1 LSEVT
6 RFQRHFTC
14 FTGRVV
20 GSIRAGRGSL
30 VSNRRLFGKNTGK
43 EIPMKHLLISSVAA
57 AVIALGSAGAASAEP
72 VKNVVLVHGAF
83 ADGSGWHAVADI
95 LERDGYAV
103 SVVQEPETSLADDTA
118 ATKRMIERVNA
129 PLILVGH
136 SYGGAV
142 ITQAGNEPQVRGLVY
157 IAAFQPDSGE
167 TLGGLLKQTPPASNS
182 AVPAGEG
189 FVIVNPTTFHADFA
203 ADVPAKEA
211 RFMAISQVPI
221 SVTGFGT
228 PIANAAWHN
237 KPSWYAVATDDR
249 MINPEL
255 ERFMAKRAG
264 STMIEVKGSHA
275 IYMSQPQ
282 AVAKLIEQAAKDA
295 K

>member
-1 LSEVT
+1 
-6 RFQRHFTC
+6 
-14 FTGRVV
+14 
-20 GSIRAGRGSL
+20 
-30 VSNRRLFGKNTGK
+30 
-43 EIPMKHLLISSVAA
+43 MKRLLIASVAA
-57 AVIALGSAGAASAEP
+57 AALAFGMPGLASAEP
-72 VKNVVLVHGAF
+72 IKNVVLVHGAF
-83 ADGSGWHAVADI
+83 ADGSGWRAVADI
-95 LERDGYAV
+95 LDRDGYSV
-103 SVVQEPETSLADDTA
+103 SIVQEPETSFADDVA
-118 ATKRMIERVNA
+118 ATKRIIASVNA

-157 IAAFQPDSGE
+157 IAAFQPDKGE
-167 TLGGLLKQTPPASNS
+167 TLGGLLKQTPPAANS
-182 AVPAGEG
+182 AIPAGEG
-189 FVIVNPTTFHADFA
+189 YVIVNPKTFHADFA
-203 ADVPAKEA
+203 ADLPAKEA

-228 PIANAAWHN
+228 PITEAAWHN

-249 MINPEL
+249 MINPDL

-264 STMIEVKGSHA
+264 STTIEVKGSHA

-282 AVAKLIEQAAKDA
+282 AVARLIERAAKEA